1 MSSATAPEVATNDTK
16 PLNVSSRPKDVKL
29 TMSGADN
36 METSAASQSMQ
47 AMLAK
52 AKANLAKEMALQ
64 EAAAAIQPMQA

>member
-1 MSSATAPEVATNDTK
+1 MSSATAPEVAKNDTK